1 MPRSFESAIIGG
13 YFDKSVKVISGV
25 NSEEGL
31 IISAQFHKSP
41 LRWNFFWNEW
51 ERWAPMILF
60 NREANLVTEQDR
72 EKVMKAREKFFSV
85 LLLARLCAHLTT
97 QTVFNCRLEMG
108 CRNKN
113 IRWMA
118 GIFGIVRRRGSFN
131 LEWLVLGGC

>member
-1 MPRSFESAIIGG
+1 MYLLIHIYRTNPVPWKPTLDPDAGSDAFMPRSFEYAIIGG

-85 LLLARLCAHLTT
+85 QNDTIPKISGKGPSLLTPQGQKFHL
-97 QTVFNCRLEMG
+97 
-108 CRNKN
+108 K
-113 IRWMA
+113 
-118 GIFGIVRRRGSFN
+118 S
-131 LEWLVLGGC
+131 

>member
-1 MPRSFESAIIGG
+1 MPRSFEYAIIGG

-72 EKVMKAREKFFSV
+72 EKVMKAREKFFSEQNDTIPKISGKGPSLHRDHV
-85 LLLARLCAHLTT
+85 VALTGRM
-97 QTVFNCRLEMG
+97 QE
-108 CRNKN
+108 
-113 IRWMA
+113 
-118 GIFGIVRRRGSFN
+118 SQ
-131 LEWLVLGGC
+131 